1 MKNYKIEID
10 KSAAYTLN
18 VYKKLERVVDDQ
30 LDIDHYF
37 DFDRVGDM
45 KRNITIEVYHLCQ
58 ALELIKRDLIDFAE
72 ENDWDSLIKS

>member
-37 DFDRVGDM
+37 DF
-45 KRNITIEVYHLCQ
+45 
-58 ALELIKRDLIDFAE
+58 
-72 ENDWDSLIKS
+72 

>member
-45 KRNITIEVYHLCQ
+45 KRNITIEVYHLCK
-58 ALELIKRDLIDFAE
+58 ALELIKRNLIDFAE
-72 ENDWDSLIKS
+72 ENDWDRLIKS

>member
-45 KRNITIEVYHLCQ
+45 KRNIKIEVYNLCQ

-72 ENDWDSLIKS
+72 ENDWDRLIKS

>member
-58 ALELIKRDLIDFAE
+58 ALELIKRNLIDFAE
-72 ENDWDSLIKS
+72 ENDWDRLIKL

>member
-72 ENDWDSLIKS
+72 ENDCDRLIKS

>member
-1 MKNYKIEID
+1 MKKYKIEID

-45 KRNITIEVYHLCQ
+45 KRNITIEVYH
-58 ALELIKRDLIDFAE
+58 
-72 ENDWDSLIKS
+72 

>member
-37 DFDRVGDM
+37 DFDRVGGM

-58 ALELIKRDLIDFAE
+58 ALELIKRNLIDFAE
-72 ENDWDSLIKS
+72 ENDWDRLIKS

>member
-37 DFDRVGDM
+37 DFDRVDDM

-58 ALELIKRDLIDFAE
+58 ALELIKRNLIDFAE
-72 ENDWDSLIKS
+72 ENDWDRLIKS